1 MGQGVRYAERI
12 ESLTNCTAIN
22 LGVSNMD
29 VTPNVNIYWM
39 KNAGVGD
46 GLSGSKPVN
55 QPKKIGFRTSVY
67 NISDAQAMISLQ
79 ITQD

>member
-1 MGQGVRYAERI
+1 
-12 ESLTNCTAIN
+12 
-22 LGVSNMD
+22 MD

-67 NISDAQAMISLQ
+67 NISDAKAMISLQ